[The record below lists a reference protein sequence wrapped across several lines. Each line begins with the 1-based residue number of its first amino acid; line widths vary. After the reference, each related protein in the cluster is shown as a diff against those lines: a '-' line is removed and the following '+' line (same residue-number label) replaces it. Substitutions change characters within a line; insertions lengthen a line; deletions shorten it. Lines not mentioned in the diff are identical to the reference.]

1 MIVQTTLVLLSGAY
15 VPLTMEGNIVVD
27 GVLASCFADC
37 DHDLANLM
45 MTPMHRFSE
54 AMKWILGDDDG
65 FPVFVST
72 VKQLGILMLPNVQ
85 F

>member
-1 MIVQTTLVLLSGAY
+1 M
-15 VPLTMEGNIVVD
+15 VD
-27 GVLASCFADC
+27 GVLASCFAGC
-37 DHDLANLM
+37 NHDLGNSM

-54 AMKWILGDDDG
+54 AMKWILWDDDG
-65 FPVFVST
+65 YPVFVST